1 MSDAHVVLMCVG
13 TQGSCPEMMF
23 VCTHIYVIA
32 KRWHALRTSL
42 DARTDDAEV
51 EIWYMRDEGWMMREA
66 K

>member
-1 MSDAHVVLMCVG
+1 
-13 TQGSCPEMMF
+13 MMF
-23 VCTHIYVIA
+23 VCTHVYVIA